1 MAPFKSTL
9 ARSVGKL
16 LGVYKEP
23 DLSLRGATQS
33 SRLPPPVAVPFTA
46 NIVMMGGGGG
56 GGSYQGGG
64 GGGAGGMAIF
74 TFAVTLDT
82 AYPFQVGNS
91 GLGSPEYP
99 QNGNGGVYSYFN
111 TDSGQKAGAGGA
123 GGKAAAPNTPGT
135 PAAALGGCGGGG
147 GSNPN
152 AVTNGASGDNAA
164 PDPNVFGGTSGGS
177 STSANAGAGGNT
189 GGGGGGVGGNGGN
202 ARAPGSNSADGD
214 GGGEGGIGKEAPA
227 PMFPSAFMKGP
238 NFPSTFIGLPVS
250 LPDASLRTFGGGGG
264 GGAEFGHPGEGY
276 GGPGGGG
283 NGANVNRQDISATAG
298 VHGRG
303 AGGGG
308 GGQVID
314 NPNVGK
320 EGGGGVIYIQYPE
333 NVSATISVP
342 GPRGPLANNYTTN
355 TGDANNYV
363 IITADQ
369 TSTTSGTITFS

>member
-16 LGVYKEP
+16 LGVYKET
-23 DLSLRGATQS
+23 DLSLRGDLQSTRFINTAAT
-33 SRLPPPVAVPFTA
+33 PFTA

-74 TFAVTLDT
+74 TFAVTIGSP
-82 AYPFQVGNS
+82 YPFQVGNS
-91 GLGSPEYP
+91 GAGSPSYP
-99 QNGNGGVYSYFN
+99 SNGNGGIYSFFN

-123 GGKAAAPNTPGT
+123 GGKGAAPNTPGS
-135 PAAALGGCGGGG
+135 PAAALGGSGGGG

-152 AVTNGASGDNAA
+152 AATNGASGDNAS
-164 PDPNVFGGTSGGS
+164 PDPNVFGGNTGGS
-177 STSANAGAGGNT
+177 SSSAGFPQGNT

-202 ARAPGSNSADGD
+202 GRSPGSGDPNGD
-214 GGGEGGIGKEAPA
+214 GGGPGGIGKEAPA
-227 PMFPSAFMKGP
+227 PMFPSAFMKGS

-250 LPDASLRTFGGGGG
+250 LPDANLRTFGGGGG
-264 GGAEFGHPGEGY
+264 GGAEIGRAGEAY
-276 GGPGGGG
+276 GGTGGGG
-283 NGANVNRQDISATAG
+283 NGANVNREDISATPG

-308 GGQVID
+308 GGQVIG

-320 EGGGGVIYIQYPE
+320 EGGGGVIYIQYPALAT
-333 NVSATISVP
+333 ATITVP
-342 GPRGPLANNYTTN
+342 SPRAPLANTYTAN
-355 TGDANNYV
+355 TGDSNTHYA

-369 TSTTSGTITFS
+369 TGTTSGTIEFN